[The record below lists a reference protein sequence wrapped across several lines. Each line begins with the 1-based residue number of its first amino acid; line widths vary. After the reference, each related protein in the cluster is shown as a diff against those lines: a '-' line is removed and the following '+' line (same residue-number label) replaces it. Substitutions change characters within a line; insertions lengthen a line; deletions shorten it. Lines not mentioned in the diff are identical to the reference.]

1 MQDSKTILLIFF
13 FGVISLSLH
22 AQEILKDS
30 IGDTKYREDQFYA
43 GVTYNLVTKAPSG
56 FDVKGVSGGIH
67 FGFLRDMPIN
77 EQRNVAI
84 AVGLGLSF
92 DQYGQNLFIG
102 EDTSENTIF
111 SILDGSVDYTSNVL
125 RTTSIELPFE
135 IRWRTSTPTV
145 YKFWRVYAGV
155 KPGYIYWYRSQFKQS
170 NNTVSQTNIPELQKI
185 SLGATLAFGYGTF
198 NFYANYSVLPFF
210 KDATLEDSNE
220 SISFNPLKIGIIF
233 YIL

>member
-1 MQDSKTILLIFF
+1 MQDSKAKLLFLF
-13 FGVISLSLH
+13 FGVISFCLN
-22 AQEILKDS
+22 AQEIVKDT
-30 IGDTKYREDQFYA
+30 IVDTKYREDQFYA
-43 GVTYNLVTKAPSG
+43 GVTYNLVTKVPTD
-56 FDVKGVSGGIH
+56 FVVKGVSGGIH
-67 FGFLRDMPIN
+67 FGYLRDMPIN
-77 EQRNVAI
+77 KQRNIAI
-84 AVGLGLSF
+84 ALGLGLSF

-111 SILDGSVDYTSNVL
+111 RVLDGSVDYTTNVF
-125 RTTSIELPFE
+125 RTASVELPFE

-155 KPGYIYWYRSQFKQS
+155 KPGYVYWYRSHFKQT
-170 NNTVSQTNIPELQKI
+170 NNTVSQTNIPEFQKI

-198 NFYANYSVLPFF
+198 NFYANYSILPFF
-210 KDATLEDSNE
+210 NNATLENSDE

>member
-1 MQDSKTILLIFF
+1 MLDSKTILLFLL
-13 FGVISLSLH
+13 FGVTYFSVNS
-22 AQEILKDS
+22 QVILKDTIVDS
-30 IGDTKYREDQFYA
+30 KYREDQFYA

-56 FDVKGVSGGIH
+56 FDVKGVSGGVH

-77 EQRNVAI
+77 DQRNIAI
-84 AVGLGLSF
+84 AIGLGFSF
-92 DQYGQNLFIG
+92 DQYSQNLFIG

-111 SILDGSVDYTSNVL
+111 SILDGSVEYTTNVF
-125 RTTSIELPFE
+125 RTASVELPFE
-135 IRWRTSTPTV
+135 IRWRTSTPSV

-155 KPGYIYWYRSQFKQS
+155 KPGYVYWYLSQFKQP
-170 NNTVSQTNIPELQKI
+170 NNSVSQTKIPEFQKL

-198 NFYANYSVLPFF
+198 NFYANYSILPFF
-210 KDATLEDSNE
+210 KDASLNDTNE